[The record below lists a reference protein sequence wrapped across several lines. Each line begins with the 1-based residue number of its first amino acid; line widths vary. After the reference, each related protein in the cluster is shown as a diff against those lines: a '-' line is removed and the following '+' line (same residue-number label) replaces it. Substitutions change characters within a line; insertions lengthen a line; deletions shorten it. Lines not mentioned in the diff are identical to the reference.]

1 MPKEHLHAH
10 ATSST
15 PHNWEQ
21 PECQF
26 PYRNPAQLYKSWAA
40 CSRDTRNGG
49 IPAKNA
55 RHHLGV
61 KAAPIIPFA
70 EGIMDFLS
78 TFAPFLLH
86 VELGFI
92 GVFFMNHMVIIC
104 RIGDKKATEAELES
118 LSDMLEYEISLE
130 DEELGEESVATPLA
144 QARRQEEM
152 AVAVASAEVREV
164 EGQLEEELG
173 FMARE
178 QSLKERLVAAARGEE
193 GREEL
198 EAICRREGHP
208 YLMRRFREQTRDHSC
223 YLHCLLTGM

>member
-1 MPKEHLHAH
+1 M
-10 ATSST
+10 
-15 PHNWEQ
+15 
-21 PECQF
+21 
-26 PYRNPAQLYKSWAA
+26 QLYKSWAA

-70 EGIMDFLS
+70 EGIKDFLS

-92 GVFFMNHMVIIC
+92 GVFFMNHMAIIC
-104 RIGDKKATEAELES
+104 RIGDKKATEAELEW
-118 LSDMLEYEISLE
+118 LSDMLENEICLE
-130 DEELGEESVATPLA
+130 EQELGEESVTTPLA
-144 QARRQEEM
+144 QARMQEET

-178 QSLKERLVAAARGEE
+178 QSLKERLVAADKGEE

-208 YLMRRFREQTRDHSC
+208 YLMRRFREKNRDLSC
-223 YLHCLLTGM
+223 YLHCLLTGKLSNICFIWRRLNI